1 MFQIL
6 ATKLY
11 EMAEYNFWFSWC
23 QLAPWTNKFIL
34 GAVIYTYMLLVSV
47 QDTVTRADHNSD

>member
-6 ATKLY
+6 ATTLY
-11 EMAEYNFWFSWC
+11 ELAEYNFWFRC
-23 QLAPWTNKFIL
+23 QLAPWTNKFIS
-34 GAVIYTYMLLVSV
+34 GAVIYTYMLVVSV